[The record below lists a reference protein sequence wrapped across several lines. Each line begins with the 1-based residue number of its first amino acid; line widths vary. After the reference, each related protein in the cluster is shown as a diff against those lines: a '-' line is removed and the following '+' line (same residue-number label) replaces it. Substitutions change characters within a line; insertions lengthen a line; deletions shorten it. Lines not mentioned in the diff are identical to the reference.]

1 MIKQRMFAAV
11 GTSSVVVS
19 SGLLAWQM
27 YNVKQTQTEINDL
40 KEKLSLQQQ
49 RNQLNEISQEREGV
63 SQYIK
68 IPRRRLDS
76 DRSQSSSLDHFDE
89 IRPR

>member
-1 MIKQRMFAAV
+1 V

-40 KEKLSLQQQ
+40 KEKLTLQQQ
-49 RNQLNEISQEREGV
+49 RNQLNEISQEREGG
-63 SQYIK
+63 QGRNIGWGC
-68 IPRRRLDS
+68 
-76 DRSQSSSLDHFDE
+76 E
-89 IRPR
+89 EE